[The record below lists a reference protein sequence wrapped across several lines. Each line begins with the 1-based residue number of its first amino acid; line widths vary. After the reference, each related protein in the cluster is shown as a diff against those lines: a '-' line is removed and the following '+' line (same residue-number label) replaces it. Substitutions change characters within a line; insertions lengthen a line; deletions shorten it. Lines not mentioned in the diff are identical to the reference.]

1 MTKVDEEEFDEQVNE
16 PERKIINFNNT
27 NCFKKLFL
35 WLFPI
40 CYSIN
45 TKDNR
50 RIEFNINR
58 KMNYSFI
65 DNSIKNTKYNVF
77 TLIPIVLIVQF
88 SMFANQFYLLMVLT
102 QFIDALKV
110 GFLFSY
116 LAPLVFVMVITIIKE
131 GYDDYLR
138 HVRDTEAN
146 NQLTKRLIL
155 KINKKGF
162 SPRSN
167 SVLVESIKSSEIKVG
182 DIIIIEENKRVP
194 ADIILLSAKSHQV
207 FIRTDQLDGETDWKL
222 RKPVKL
228 IEQYFHDV
236 EGFMK
241 STLTK
246 SSGKKTIG
254 INDHPGEPMN
264 GKVSMSIV
272 TAPPSKQIYEYNGY
286 IELIDPAIDQGKPIR
301 EPLFLENTMWA
312 NTVMASSSAIGV
324 VINIG
329 KETRSQM
336 NSNKQRNKIG
346 KLDLELNRLSKCL
359 FVIMLIC
366 SLVIMLTK
374 EHGLNDA
381 YISLVTFFRF
391 MVLLCAIIPISLRV
405 NLDIAKTVNSNR
417 ITSDKNIEGSVAR
430 NSTLPEELGRVE
442 YMFCDKTGTLTRNEM
457 IFKSVALEQ
466 DTYSTENFNELKRII
481 QEEFKRHNSPMQDLL
496 FKPKNKNTSSENTGI
511 EQINLK
517 ISNYFS
523 NKKKIRRNRNR
534 VIRDSIAAMA
544 LCNSVNVVNSEVE
557 KEKESTNNQQ
567 TNIEENKNA
576 CKYTMSN
583 LSYFES
589 CNTPKNSN
597 NNNVNTIGKS
607 LFKVPIENISNE
619 NYNDVDIS
627 ERVYNTDSKKYIEK
641 NDEEEKNV
649 QTIAGSKDYKEIKHH
664 YNSNNSENNAQEI
677 DENLTNDDNKS
688 VVEKICEADDE
699 LRNSRRMNK
708 NLIDCDNT
716 PTKLIDKKEDSDD
729 NLNGSDEKEKK
740 INNLPNYQASSPD
753 EVALVKTAAEFG
765 CQLFYRDD
773 KKVIIRNLIKGKNIQ
788 PKEKVSSGDLSFYTM
803 QSENASVNFN
813 ILNEEISFYDEHYEI
828 LQCFPFSSET
838 KRMGIILR
846 NIQHNYIVFYV
857 KGAENVMKK
866 IIKEESI
873 GYMKENC
880 ETLGSLGLRTLVF
893 SFKLLEYEEY
903 LSWEQRYKDALNCI
917 ENRKQKLANVT
928 AELEK
933 NLEFL
938 CVSGVEDLL
947 QENVYE
953 TVDALRQAGIK
964 LWMLTGDKAETAIC
978 IAISTGIKS
987 KTQGIS
993 QIIDN
998 STSAYV
1004 QRCLE
1009 EMKFSDNFKSN
1020 NILII
1025 DGACLETAL
1034 LYHESLFFHVALKA
1048 VSVICCRCSPTQK
1061 ADIVRL
1067 AKKYTDKRLS
1077 AIGDGGNDVA
1087 MIQEAHVGIGLVGKE
1102 GMQASLASDFS
1113 IQTFKNLKLL
1123 LMWHGRLSYKNT
1135 ATISNFIIHRGLII
1149 SFIQVSNFIL
1159 TS

>member
-1 MTKVDEEEFDEQVNE
+1 
-16 PERKIINFNNT
+16 
-27 NCFKKLFL
+27 
-35 WLFPI
+35 
-40 CYSIN
+40 
-45 TKDNR
+45 
-50 RIEFNINR
+50 
-58 KMNYSFI
+58 MNYSFI
-65 DNSIKNTKYNVF
+65 DNSVKNTKYNF
-77 TLIPIVLIVQF
+77 LTLIPTVLLVQF

-116 LAPLVFVMVITIIKE
+116 LAPLVFVMVVTIVKE

-146 NQLTKRLIL
+146 NQLTKRLIV

-167 SVLVESIKSSEIKVG
+167 SVLIESIKSSEINVG
-182 DIIIIEENKRVP
+182 DIIVLEENKRVP
-194 ADIILLSAKSHQV
+194 ADIILLSAKSQQV

-222 RKPVKL
+222 RKPFKL
-228 IEQYFHDV
+228 IEQYFLDV

-241 STLTK
+241 STVTK
-246 SSGKKTIG
+246 LPLKKSVLV
-254 INDHPGEPMN
+254 DHHQGEPMN

-272 TAPPSKQIYEYNGY
+272 SAPPSKQIYEYNGY
-286 IELIDPAIDQGKPIR
+286 VELIDPAVDDGKPIR

-336 NSNKQRNKIG
+336 NSNKQKNKIG

-359 FVIMLIC
+359 FCIMLIC

-374 EHGLNDA
+374 EHGINDA

-417 ITSDKNIEGSVAR
+417 ITKDKNIEGSVAR

-457 IFKSVALEQ
+457 IFKSIALEQ
-466 DTYSTENFNELKRII
+466 DTYSTENFNELKKIL
-481 QEEFKRHNSPMQDLL
+481 QEEFKKYNSPMQDLL
-496 FKPKNKNTSSENTGI
+496 FKPKIKSQESDSTGI
-511 EQINLK
+511 DQINIK

-534 VIRDSIAAMA
+534 IIRDSIAAMA
-544 LCNSVNVVNSEVE
+544 LCNSVNVVNPLVE
-557 KEKESTNNQQ
+557 KEKESSGNEQ
-567 TNIEENKNA
+567 TIADDNKNGV
-576 CKYTMSN
+576 KYTMSN
-583 LSYFES
+583 LTYFES
-589 CNTPKNSN
+589 CVTPKNNKDIKGKNVGDGKNLVKLDLIEEKLDDENSLGITDRVKYKESKFKYNLNNDNEDSYDNKDNEDINNSRLEDYNKVNKYNSSISNSN
-597 NNNVNTIGKS
+597 NNINNKQ
-607 LFKVPIENISNE
+607 EANE
-619 NYNDVDIS
+619 NYIS
-627 ERVYNTDSKKYIEK
+627 
-641 NDEEEKNV
+641 
-649 QTIAGSKDYKEIKHH
+649 
-664 YNSNNSENNAQEI
+664 
-677 DENLTNDDNKS
+677 NDDNKS
-688 VVEKICEADDE
+688 VIDKVNEAEDE
-699 LRNSRRMNK
+699 NNNNQIKR
-708 NLIDCDNT
+708 NLIEFDNK
-716 PTKLIDKKEDSDD
+716 PTKFIDKKDDSDD
-729 NLNGSDEKEKK
+729 NLTGNDEKECKK
-740 INNLPNYQASSPD
+740 PLNSANYQASSPD
-753 EVALVKTAAEFG
+753 EVALVRTACEFG
-765 CQLFYRDD
+765 CQLYYRDD
-773 KKVIIRNLIKGKNIQ
+773 KKIIIRNLLKGKNIQ
-788 PKEKVSSGDLSFYTM
+788 TKDRDKELSERERGRGSGDHSFYTTN
-803 QSENASVNFN
+803 SDNASVNFN
-813 ILNEEISFYDEHYEI
+813 FNSEEVSFYDEEYEI

-846 NIQHNYIVFYV
+846 NIKHNYIVFYM

-873 GYMKENC
+873 SYMKENC

-893 SFKLLEYEEY
+893 SFKLLEYDEY
-903 LSWEQRYKDALNCI
+903 LSWEQRYKEALNCI
-917 ENRKQKLANVT
+917 ENRKQRIASVT

-953 TVDALRQAGIK
+953 TIDSLRQAGIK

-978 IAISTGIKS
+978 IAISTGIKG

-993 QIIDN
+993 QIVDN
-998 STSAYV
+998 STSGYV

-1061 ADIVRL
+1061 ADIVRI

-1113 IQTFKNLKLL
+1113 ILTFKNLKLL

-1149 SFIQVSNFIL
+1149 SFIQVSFIL
-1159 TS
+1159 VISIYINT